1 METNM
6 FRKSK
11 FTLVAALVLGSASA
25 ALAQSGEELQ
35 NSAYLKN
42 PNAPI
47 PLYAQ
52 SAQQPTLLI
61 EGRNVAVQ
69 AAPVAGQAGQD
80 RFKSYGGY

>member
-52 SAQQPTLLI
+52 SAQHPTLI